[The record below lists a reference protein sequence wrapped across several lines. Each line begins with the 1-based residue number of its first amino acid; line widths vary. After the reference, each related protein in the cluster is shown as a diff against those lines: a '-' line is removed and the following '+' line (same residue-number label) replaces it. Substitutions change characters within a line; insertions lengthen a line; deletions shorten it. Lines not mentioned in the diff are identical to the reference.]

1 MKKIFLILLLATNC
15 YAEPFRYD
23 KPTICDDV
31 KEVLKL
37 IEEYKEKI
45 IFNSISLQSKMS
57 CTFTTCA
64 VKFSAKRENE
74 EKRLRRVSCGELR
87 KVNLV

>member
-1 MKKIFLILLLATNC
+1 MKWSINNTQNDMKKIFLILLLATNC

-31 KEVLKL
+31 KEVLKM

-45 IFNSISLQSKMS
+45 IFSL
-57 CTFTTCA
+57 
-64 VKFSAKRENE
+64 
-74 EKRLRRVSCGELR
+74 EL
-87 KVNLV
+87 LS